1 MGAQVLYEFDGEEDM
16 QNCSEYFVEF
26 QTRYLPPIFGLEFL
40 VAICGNALAIYLFFT
55 REKTWHTGIIYSF
68 NLAVSDLLYTL
79 SLPLLIAYYAMD
91 KHWIFG
97 SAVCKLERF
106 FFNCNLYGSIFF
118 VTCISLNR
126 YVAIVFPMYAHGRVE
141 PKHAK
146 IISLVT
152 WILVAGISAPVFKF
166 SALDLRNPQHTECIG
181 TARTVELTSYIP
193 YSLFLAVFGCGIPF
207 LLTLLSYVSIA
218 WTVFKSESLSALEKK
233 KVWLMVFS
241 VVALYAVSFVPYHV
255 LRNINLYNR
264 IHRLNCT
271 DSVTVHSAMQ
281 VAKALVTLNVC
292 IHPLLYASVAD
303 SMRCSR
309 KKDSPRND
317 IGPI

>member
-1 MGAQVLYEFDGEEDM
+1 MDK
-16 QNCSEYFVEF
+16 NCSEYFVDF
-26 QTRYLPPIFGLEFL
+26 QIQYLPPIFGLEFL
-40 VAICGNALAIYLFFT
+40 VAFCGNALAIYLFFA

-79 SLPLLIAYYAMD
+79 SLPLLVAYYAIG

-118 VTCISLNR
+118 ITCISLNR
-126 YVAIVFPMYAHGRVE
+126 YVAIVHPMYAHGRIE

-152 WILVAGISAPVFKF
+152 WIVVAGIAAPVLKF
-166 SALDLRNPQHTECIG
+166 SALDQRNPKHMECIG
-181 TARTVELTSYIP
+181 TAVSGDLPSYMP

-207 LLTLLSYVSIA
+207 LLTILSYVSIA
-218 WTVFKSESLSALEKK
+218 CTVFKSKSLSTLEKK
-233 KVWLMVFS
+233 KVGLMVFA
-241 VVALYAVSFVPYHV
+241 VIALYGISFVPYHV
-255 LRNINLYNR
+255 LRNLNLYNR
-264 IHRLNCT
+264 YRGVAVRLDCT
-271 DSVTVHSAMQ
+271 DSVRVHSAYQ
-281 VAKALVTLNVC
+281 VTKALVTLNMC

-309 KKDSPRND
+309 KKDKTSRD
-317 IGPI
+317 ESGPI